1 MAFGGGPRLNEAP
14 SDILGLLDAQGG
26 DFQPDI
32 YLEKFAP
39 WHWTYAAGYPA
50 LMTTLLAAEEGFRDD
65 KGVFDYVKG
74 QRSRAL
80 GRIPKTWKDQF
91 PTRGWSDCNGSQ
103 IAKAAGGDALCLD
116 KACLA
121 IRSLELAFAGATNS
135 ALNTL
140 DFYRYVRLRPA
151 IYVLRDLD
159 SKQKSLLQA
168 TRLHADEE
176 KIYHDLIQRIC
187 ALRPEPPAAAI
198 TKKAKSFL
206 AMATE
211 GRGITWNNAQLI
223 KGFLH
228 EARFGHVTIATM
240 QDRTDGG
247 RKVSQKEC
255 NTAEPLFVSLDEELA
270 AALRRIKPARTSRK

>member
-1 MAFGGGPRLNEAP
+1 MNEAP
-14 SDILGLLDAQGG
+14 TDILGLLDAQGE
-26 DFQPDI
+26 DFQPEI

-50 LMTTLLAAEEGFRDD
+50 LMTTLLAAEEGFRDG

-80 GRIPKTWKDQF
+80 GRIPKAWQDQF
-91 PTRGWSDCNGSQ
+91 PARGWGDCNGTQ

-116 KACLA
+116 KACQA
-121 IRSLELAFAGATNS
+121 IRSLELAFAGATNP
-135 ALNTL
+135 ALNAL
-140 DFYRYVRLRPA
+140 DFYRFVRLRPA

-176 KIYHDLIQRIC
+176 KIYHDLVQKIC
-187 ALRPEPPAAAI
+187 ALRREPPTAAI
-198 TKKAKSFL
+198 IKKAKSFL
-206 AMATE
+206 ALTAE
-211 GRGITWNNAQLI
+211 GRGITWSNAQFI
-223 KGFLH
+223 KAFLH
-228 EARFGHVTIATM
+228 DARFGHITISAM
-240 QDRTDGG
+240 RDRTDSG

-255 NTAEPLFVSLDEELA
+255 NTAEPLFVSLEEELA